1 MLGCLSSGI
10 LVDLFSPGFQ
20 WKFSEIVNFTGNHWN
35 SDVNFSGGGGGALK
49 AKDLPIFIS
58 KHYVE

>member
-35 SDVNFSGGGGGALK
+35 SDVNFSGGGGGGGSQSQRSTYLY
-49 AKDLPIFIS
+49 I
-58 KHYVE
+58 